1 MTTVSA
7 LDIEEFRLVM
17 RRTASAVGVLA
28 TDGPAGRV
36 GITVSSLSSLSFE
49 PASVICCVHRQSR
62 ALAILLENGVFTANF
77 LSAGQSIVA
86 DVFAG
91 LVPEYREKRFDV
103 GAWEPIATGA
113 PALIDSLCSFDCNVA
128 KTFEFG
134 THTIIAG
141 EVLALQSGS
150 DHPLIFSNRSYHR
163 LEGVC

>member
-77 LSAGQSIVA
+77 LSAGQSIWRMFSP
-86 DVFAG
+86 DWC
-91 LVPEYREKRFDV
+91 LN
-103 GAWEPIATGA
+103 IARK
-113 PALIDSLCSFDCNVA
+113 DS
-128 KTFEFG
+128 TWG
-134 THTIIAG
+134 P
-141 EVLALQSGS
+141 GS
-150 DHPLIFSNRSYHR
+150 RSQPVR
-163 LEGVC
+163 LP